1 MKLER
6 VVVGTDFSAP
16 SIAAAQWVAGQFA
29 RGAEVVLAHV
39 ISIPAVPPI
48 VQSRFPRR
56 DLLVDTVRAGAD
68 AKLRE
73 MSLSLAAGRIWRE
86 IREGP
91 PVESLA
97 ALADEF
103 SADLIAAGAHGERA
117 GRLGGLG
124 STAEHLVRASATPIL
139 LVTHPRG
146 TPPTH
151 ILVAMSDLDDA
162 PEALKWVG
170 ALHARFGAR
179 VTAMHVVT
187 SGVSGGALTAAAIVS
202 GAVPVDPRALRVPDE
217 VPDRWV
223 ERAVAAGVT
232 RDRASSEVAFG
243 DPVAEIL
250 SATKRLGVD
259 LVVMGRRGKGKL
271 RRAVLGSVVDGV
283 LRGATCPVLVV
294 PE

>member
-73 MSLSLAAGRIWRE
+73 MSL
-86 IREGP
+86 
-91 PVESLA
+91 
-97 ALADEF
+97 
-103 SADLIAAGAHGERA
+103 
-117 GRLGGLG
+117 G

-151 ILVAMSDLDDA
+151 ILVAMGDVDDA

-217 VPDRWV
+217 APDRWV

>member
-1 MKLER
+1 
-6 VVVGTDFSAP
+6 
-16 SIAAAQWVAGQFA
+16 
-29 RGAEVVLAHV
+29 
-39 ISIPAVPPI
+39 
-48 VQSRFPRR
+48 
-56 DLLVDTVRAGAD
+56 
-68 AKLRE
+68 
-73 MSLSLAAGRIWRE
+73 MSLSLAAGRIWME

-117 GRLGGLG
+117 GRLEGLG

-139 LVTHPRG
+139 LVTHPRS

-151 ILVAMSDLDDA
+151 ILVPMGEPDDE
-162 PEALKWVG
+162 PEALKWVA

-179 VTAMHVVT
+179 VTTMHVAT

-202 GAVPVDPRALRVPDE
+202 GAVPVDPRALRAPDE
-217 VPDRWV
+217 APDRWV

-232 RDRASSEVAFG
+232 RGRASSEVVFG
-243 DPVAEIL
+243 DPATEIL
-250 SATKRLGVD
+250 SAMRRLDVD